1 MKNIV
6 LIFAAALILSACR
19 ATAPKECTRKDI
31 VPPKELRQPSVQYP
45 PISYDNAE
53 EGTVTLLLAVQ
64 TDGSISDIRIARSSG
79 YRRLDAAAVRSLL
92 RRAKFQPATC
102 HGKPIAMRIHYSFTF
117 ELTDDS

>member
-19 ATAPKECTRKDI
+19 ATPKECTRKDI
-31 VPPKELRQPSVQYP
+31 VPPKELRRPSVQYP
-45 PISYDNAE
+45 PASQNDGD

-79 YRRLDAAAVRSLL
+79 YQRLDAAAVRSL
-92 RRAKFQPATC
+92 RQAKFQPATC
-102 HGKPIAMRIHYSFTF
+102 HGKPIAMRIRQSFRF

>member
-1 MKNIV
+1 MKNIA
-6 LIFAAALILSACR
+6 LIFAAALALSACR
-19 ATAPKECTRKDI
+19 ATPKECTRKDI
-31 VPPKELRQPSVQYP
+31 VPPKELRQPLVQYP

-79 YRRLDAAAVRSLL
+79 HPRLDAAAVRSL

-102 HGKPIAMRIHYSFTF
+102 HGKPIAMRIHQSFVF
-117 ELTDDS
+117 KID

>member
-6 LIFAAALILSACR
+6 LIFAAALILSACQT
-19 ATAPKECTRKDI
+19 AAPKECTRKDI
-31 VPPKELRQPSVQYP
+31 VLPKELRQPSVQYP

-64 TDGSISDIRIARSSG
+64 PDGSISDIRIARSSG
-79 YRRLDAAAVRSLL
+79 YQRLDAAAVRSL
-92 RRAKFQPATC
+92 RQAKFQPATC
-102 HGKPIAMRIHYSFTF
+102 HGKPIAVRIHQSFVF